1 MSQDHDIL
9 SVLCNLFVLYQ
20 YVIRIYTVQGL
31 VIWSKKTNNRRILDR
46 LRRTLFVRLSD
57 VQIEFLDAFRDISVK
72 DRLLEKLISDL
83 LVPQSLKQL
92 LFESLKEYNINKE
105 VMSIIKIADDRGNS
119 LLSLARADKLNKEQ
133 T

>member
-1 MSQDHDIL
+1 MYQDHDIL